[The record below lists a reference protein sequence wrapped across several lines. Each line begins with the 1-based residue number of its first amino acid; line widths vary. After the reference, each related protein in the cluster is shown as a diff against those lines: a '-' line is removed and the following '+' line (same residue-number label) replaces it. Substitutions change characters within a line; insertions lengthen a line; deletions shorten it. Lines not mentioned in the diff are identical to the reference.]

1 MFLRVGVVTSF
12 LFRSSLG
19 SEPKRYPEMTINK
32 GGDYPMSDVEAE
44 AGHLEIIFHDDDE
57 TPVEFVIELLHSV
70 FKKQLADAIRF
81 TEAIKQHGQAS
92 CGTYRRDVANK
103 LLKAAQKGIRVV
115 GVPLRITSEAVT
127 EDDDTRD
134 TRCKLCGALSNKNLV
149 SRKDIS
155 RKDMAALVCDDCMYE
170 VTSKL
175 PEVVRKKSFNY
186 ACDAL
191 AWHFAGIP
199 RDQLVSTSRLF
210 PGHMRADVQAGIDRL
225 FSASPI
231 RFFGIHEEH
240 RYETLSIAAP
250 IKGGRNAHTI
260 APAQYHDVD
269 VGESAPMK
277 CLNNGLWLCR
287 IDGLRYAVVLS
298 SHREYGYESGTRI
311 EIAVPAGADGA
322 EFVQRCFSELESAV
336 NAARCYRGKV
346 LSLDGDSDY
355 RGRTRGIMVHKLPA
369 VQRADV
375 ILPEATLKLLDRN
388 VLSFVGSREQLRR
401 LGQSTRKG
409 ILLYGPPGTGK
420 THTIRYLASNLP
432 GHTTLIITAAQIAL
446 LAHYMNLARLLQPA
460 MVVIEDVDLIAR
472 NRDNMG
478 PCEESL
484 LNALLNEMDGLKQ
497 DADIL
502 FILTTNRPEQL
513 EGALASRPGRIDQA
527 IEVPLPDDIGRN
539 KLVQLYGRGL
549 PLGDAVVSEAAQR
562 TQGVSAAFI
571 KELMRRIAQ
580 ASIARDGGTTVE
592 SDDVGEALDDML
604 FAGGKLNVKLLG
616 GAREMVGG

>member
-1 MFLRVGVVTSF
+1 
-12 LFRSSLG
+12 
-19 SEPKRYPEMTINK
+19 
-32 GGDYPMSDVEAE
+32 MSDVEAE
-44 AGHLEIIFHDDDE
+44 ASHLEIIFHDDDE

-103 LLKAAQKGIRVV
+103 LLKAAQKGIRVI
-115 GVPLRITSEAVT
+115 GAPLRITSEAVT

-149 SRKDIS
+149 SRKD
-155 RKDMAALVCDDCMYE
+155 MAALVCDDCMYE

-175 PEVVRKKSFNY
+175 PEVVRKKKFDY

-199 RDQLVSTSRLF
+199 RDQLVASSRQF

-225 FSASPI
+225 FSASPS

-240 RYETLSIAAP
+240 RYETLSIAAL

-260 APAQYHDVD
+260 APAPYHDVD

-369 VQRADV
+369 VQREDV

-432 GHTTLIITAAQIAL
+432 GHTTLIITAAQVAL
-446 LAHYMNLARLLQPA
+446 LAQYISLARLLQPA
-460 MVVIEDVDLIAR
+460 MVVIEDADLIAR
-472 NRDNMG
+472 DREKMG
-478 PCEESL
+478 PCDESL
-484 LNALLNEMDGLKQ
+484 LNELLNQMDGLKQ

-502 FILTTNRPEQL
+502 FVLTTNRPEQL
-513 EGALASRPGRIDQA
+513 ESALAGRPGRIDQA
-527 IEVPLPDDIGRN
+527 IEVPLPDDIGRR
-539 KLVQLYGRGL
+539 KLVQLYGKGL
-549 PLGDAVVSEAAQR
+549 PLSDSVVSEAAQR

-571 KELMRRIAQ
+571 KEMMRRVAQ
-580 ASIARDGGTTVE
+580 ASIARDGGKTVE
-592 SDDVGEALDDML
+592 SGDIGEALDDML
-604 FAGGKLNVKLLG
+604 FTGGKLNVKLLG
-616 GAREMVGG
+616 GAQEMVAG